1 MSKIKIV
8 RTTSQDI
15 NFKKLVTALDKDLKI
30 KNGDKND
37 FFAQY
42 NHAAAINNVIIA
54 YVDELP
60 VGCGAFKEFDSDTA
74 EIKRMY
80 VAPDF
85 RCRGIASEILN
96 ELEKWAAELQYKKC
110 ILETGDK
117 MKEAIGLYQKHQFQ
131 KMKNYSPYENIASS
145 LCFKKSIN
153 NNNNNS
159 F

>member
-8 RTTSQDI
+8 RTTAQDI
-15 NFKKLVTALDKDLKI
+15 NFKKLETELDKDLKI

-37 FFAQY
+37 FFVQY
-42 NHAAAINNVIIA
+42 NHEVAINNVIIA

-85 RCRGIASEILN
+85 RCQGIASEILN

-117 MKEAIGLYQKHQFQ
+117 MIEAIGLYQKHHFQ
-131 KMKNYSPYENIASS
+131 KIKNYSPYENLASS
-145 LCFKKSIN
+145 LCFKKSISN
-153 NNNNNS
+153 EN
-159 F
+159 

>member
-8 RTTSQDI
+8 RTTAQDI
-15 NFKKLVTALDKDLKI
+15 NFKKLETELDKDLKI

-37 FFAQY
+37 FFVQY
-42 NHAAAINNVIIA
+42 NHSDAINNVIIA

-60 VGCGAFKEFDSDTA
+60 VGCGAFKEFDSDTV

-85 RCRGIASEILN
+85 RCQGIASEILN
-96 ELEKWAAELQYKKC
+96 ELEKWATELQFKKC

-131 KMKNYSPYENIASS
+131 KTKNYGPYENITSS
-145 LCFKKSIN
+145 LCFEKSISN
-153 NNNNNS
+153 KINNS